1 MKRYR
6 TRRTRR
12 VRKTS
17 RSTRRTRQLGGRRK
31 SKGRKSKGR
40 KSKGRKSKGRK
51 SNANKSKKPTKR
63 KSYSK
68 PVKYASKGEAVK
80 KHANIVKKNNR
91 LVRDIINKIKEF
103 AKLGKSGK
111 SAPVEI
117 IAKYN
122 SINLKNP
129 SREVLQHLQIFKNRK
144 VSGLKSGLGKKRG
157 GAAAT
162 PGIDRQKAVVT
173 IALYMMKAAS
183 AGYGLAA
190 FNNWWS
196 ATPGLTGVMYYA
208 SSWWGITVLYFVTE
222 ELASAAKDAMLP
234 LKVAV
239 SAEVRDV
246 KNRIRRGSRGV
257 VRAAGERLVRAA
269 GPERGQHDIA
279 DYMRSSRGRSRS
291 PGPVRQAAPQAPR
304 SAGPVQNAL
313 SMMMGQRKQSSDS
326 GSSSGSSSDSE

>member
-1 MKRYR
+1 MRKSIG
-6 TRRTRR
+6 
-12 VRKTS
+12 RKT
-17 RSTRRTRQLGGRRK
+17 T
-31 SKGRKSKGR
+31 
-40 KSKGRKSKGRK
+40 
-51 SNANKSKKPTKR
+51 ANKSKKPTKR
-63 KSYSK
+63 KSYSR

-103 AKLGKSGK
+103 AKLGRSGK

-122 SINLKNP
+122 AINLKNP

-196 ATPGLTGVMYYA
+196 ATPDLTGVMYY
-208 SSWWGITVLYFVTE
+208 
-222 ELASAAKDAMLP
+222 
-234 LKVAV
+234 
-239 SAEVRDV
+239 
-246 KNRIRRGSRGV
+246 
-257 VRAAGERLVRAA
+257 
-269 GPERGQHDIA
+269 
-279 DYMRSSRGRSRS
+279 
-291 PGPVRQAAPQAPR
+291 
-304 SAGPVQNAL
+304 L
-313 SMMMGQRKQSSDS
+313 SLIHI
-326 GSSSGSSSDSE
+326 

>member
-1 MKRYR
+1 MKSYK
-6 TRRTRR
+6 TRRTI
-12 VRKTS
+12 
-17 RSTRRTRQLGGRRK
+17 RSTRKTKRGTRRTKRNTRKIGGKRK
-31 SKGRKSKGR
+31 SKGK
-40 KSKGRKSKGRK
+40 
-51 SNANKSKKPTKR
+51 KSKKPTKR

-91 LVRDIINKIKEF
+91 LVRDIINKIKGF
-103 AKLGKSGK
+103 AKLGRSGK

-122 SINLKNP
+122 AINLKNP

-157 GAAAT
+157 GASAT

-173 IALYMMKAAS
+173 LALYMMKAAS

-222 ELASAAKDAMLP
+222 ELASAAKEAMLP

-239 SAEVRDV
+239 SAEVKDV
-246 KNRIRRGSRGV
+246 KNRIRRGSRGA
-257 VRAAGERLVRAA
+257 VRAVGERMVRAA

-279 DYMRSSRGRSRS
+279 DYMRSSRGRSKSPS
-291 PGPVRQAAPQAPR
+291 PGRRAAAQAPR
-304 SAGPVQNAL
+304 AAGPVQNAL
-313 SMMMGQRKQSSDS
+313 SMMMGQRGQAQAPPDS
-326 GSSSGSSSDSE
+326 GSDSD

>member
-12 VRKTS
+12 VRRVRRT
-17 RSTRRTRQLGGRRK
+17 TRRTKRTTRKVGGKRKARK
-31 SKGRKSKGR
+31 SKGSKGSKSKGN
-40 KSKGRKSKGRK
+40 KSKG
-51 SNANKSKKPTKR
+51 NKSKKPTKR

-68 PVKYASKGEAVK
+68 PVKYASKGEAIQ

-117 IAKYN
+117 IARYN
-122 SINLKNP
+122 AIDLKNP

-157 GAAAT
+157 GAAT
-162 PGIDRQKAVVT
+162 TGIDRQKAVVT
-173 IALYMMKAAS
+173 LALYMMKAAS

-208 SSWWGITVLYFVTE
+208 SSWWGITILYFVTE
-222 ELASAAKDAMLP
+222 ELASAAKEAMLP

-239 SAEVRDV
+239 SAEVKDV
-246 KNRIRRGSRGV
+246 KNRIRRGSRGA
-257 VRAAGERLVRAA
+257 VRAVGERLVRAA

-279 DYMRSSRGRSRS
+279 DYMRSSRGRSKS
-291 PGPVRQAAPQAPR
+291 PGPGRRAAAQAPR
-304 SAGPVQNAL
+304 AAGPAQNAL
-313 SMMMGQRKQSSDS
+313 SMMMGQRGQTPPDS
-326 GSSSGSSSDSE
+326 GSGSDSD

>member
-1 MKRYR
+1 MKSYK
-6 TRRTRR
+6 TRRTIRST
-12 VRKTS
+12 RKTK
-17 RSTRRTRQLGGRRK
+17 RSTRRTKRSTRKIGGKRK
-31 SKGRKSKGR
+31 SKGK
-40 KSKGRKSKGRK
+40 
-51 SNANKSKKPTKR
+51 KSKKPTKR

-91 LVRDIINKIKEF
+91 LVRDIINKIKGF
-103 AKLGKSGK
+103 AKLGRSGK

-122 SINLKNP
+122 AINLKNP

-173 IALYMMKAAS
+173 LALYMMKAAS

-222 ELASAAKDAMLP
+222 ELASAAKEAMLP

-239 SAEVRDV
+239 SAEVKDV
-246 KNRIRRGSRGV
+246 KNRIRRGSRGA
-257 VRAAGERLVRAA
+257 VRAVGERMVRAA
-269 GPERGQHDIA
+269 GPERGQHDIS
-279 DYMRSSRGRSRS
+279 DYMHSTRGRSRS
-291 PGPVRQAAPQAPR
+291 PGPARRVAAAPALR
-304 SAGPVQNAL
+304 IAGPVQNAL
-313 SMMMGQRKQSSDS
+313 SMMMGQRKRSSDS
-326 GSSSGSSSDSE
+326 GSDSDSD

>member
-12 VRKTS
+12 VRKTT
-17 RSTRRTRQLGGRRK
+17 RRTKRRTRQLGGKRKARK
-31 SKGRKSKGR
+31 SKGPKTDAGT
-40 KSKGRKSKGRK
+40 
-51 SNANKSKKPTKR
+51 KSKKPTKR

-68 PVKYASKGEAVK
+68 PVKYASKGEAVQ

-91 LVRDIINKIKEF
+91 LVRDIINKIKGF
-103 AKLGKSGK
+103 AKLGRSGK

-122 SINLKNP
+122 AINLKNP
-129 SREVLQHLQIFKNRK
+129 SQEVLQHLQIFKNRK

-157 GAAAT
+157 GAANA
-162 PGIDRQKAVVT
+162 PGIDRQKAVIT

-222 ELASAAKDAMLP
+222 EIASAAKDAMLP

-239 SAEVRDV
+239 RAEVKDV
-246 KNRIRRGSRGV
+246 RNRIRRQSRGAL
-257 VRAAGERLVRAA
+257 RAVGEGMVRAA
-269 GPERGQHDIA
+269 GPERGQHDIS
-279 DYMRSSRGRSRS
+279 DYMRSVRGRSSS
-291 PGPVRQAAPQAPR
+291 PGPAARRVAAPPPR
-304 SAGPVQNAL
+304 NAGPAQNAL
-313 SMMMGQRKQSSDS
+313 SMMMGQRRQAPPDSGSDS
-326 GSSSGSSSDSE
+326 GSDSD